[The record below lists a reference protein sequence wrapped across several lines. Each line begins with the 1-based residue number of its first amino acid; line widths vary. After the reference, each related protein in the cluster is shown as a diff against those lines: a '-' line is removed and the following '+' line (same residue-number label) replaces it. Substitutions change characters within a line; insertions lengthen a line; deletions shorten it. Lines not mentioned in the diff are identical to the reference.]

1 MIELAPHAQGTIV
14 PVLAQPGARRNAVLG
29 ERAGAMRVAVTAA
42 PEKGKANAA
51 IQALL
56 AESLGCRPSQVQLL
70 SGETSR
76 QKRFLVGGMTPDE
89 LRPRIDKLLPAPG
102 PSLPL
107 E

>member
-1 MIELAPHAQGTIV
+1 VIELSPHAEGTII
-14 PVLAQPGARRNAVLG
+14 PVTAQPGARRNAVLG
-29 ERAGAMRVAVTAA
+29 ERAGALRIAVTAA

-51 IQALL
+51 IQSLL

-76 QKRFLVGGMTPDE
+76 QKRFLIGGLTPDQ
-89 LRPRIDKLLPAPG
+89 LRIKIDALLPEPG
-102 PSLPL
+102 PTLPL